1 MTRSRSI
8 VKLSDVKCLLE
19 EDRDLLRELVRQVLQ
34 ESLEAEMAP
43 AIGGPDGGNAR
54 ILVWDTAAATTHAH

>member
-34 ESLEAEMAP
+34 ESLEAEMEQ
-43 AIGGPDGGNAR
+43 AIGAGRGNAR